1 MALLTLLGY
10 SSFLFVAKQH
20 ALTWWHTTRVDLKG
34 LISSEHWTYLE
45 HWATSWS
52 AGRERTD
59 GWSRRMPWQNCW
71 WRKQKAREREAAAAL
86 KSNFTSPVERKT
98 ERECGLKILIHKMGN
113 KRKQAVRN
121 KIKLADGC
129 ISIFLFQNGL
139 CQISRTINNL
149 NTDNNFPHANPNPER

>member
-1 MALLTLLGY
+1 MSIG
-10 SSFLFVAKQH
+10 
-20 ALTWWHTTRVDLKG
+20 LTWSTEPQVG
-34 LISSEHWTYLE
+34 LQGESEPTADQGGCHDKT
-45 HWATSWS
+45 A
-52 AGRERTD
+52 D
-59 GWSRRMPWQNCW
+59 GGSRS
-71 WRKQKAREREAAAAL
+71 AREREAAAAL

-129 ISIFLFQNGL
+129 ISIFLYQNGL